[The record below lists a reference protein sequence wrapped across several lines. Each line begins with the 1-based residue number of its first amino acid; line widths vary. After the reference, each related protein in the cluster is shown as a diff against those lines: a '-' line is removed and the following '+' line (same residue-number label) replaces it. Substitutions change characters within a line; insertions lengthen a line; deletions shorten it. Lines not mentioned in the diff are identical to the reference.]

1 MHTQGF
7 LDSLVSITGG
17 CSPVHPNRLSRG
29 SITPVSSPSI
39 CSAHLRVTECI
50 SRHRKLLSGCRS
62 HTEFIL
68 VTSVIYLADSKR
80 GTWNSFSC
88 WSAMR
93 LSEAILGFIDFT
105 RVISGRCY
113 NLISYQ
119 DIGETKRMLSEEYIT
134 ANMDLQFICLYKGQD
149 GNSFT

>member
-1 MHTQGF
+1 M
-7 LDSLVSITGG
+7 LDSPAGHWMHQQTQKVIK
-17 CSPVHPNRLSRG
+17 
-29 SITPVSSPSI
+29 
-39 CSAHLRVTECI
+39 
-50 SRHRKLLSGCRS
+50 RHK
-62 HTEFIL
+62 EFIL
-68 VTSVIYLADSKR
+68 VTSVIYLADSER
-80 GTWNSFSC
+80 GTLNSFSC

-119 DIGETKRMLSEEYIT
+119 DIGETKRMLSEDYIM

-149 GNSFT
+149 DCSFTWKWTKHWPGLKIFFSPQLFFLCINMFCKTCVFFVFF